1 MRDRVSVLSE
11 EEEQY
16 SGRPRLPRGEQV
28 LGFVEDMLGANRIE
42 VRCLD
47 GKTRQGRIPGKMRKR
62 VWIQK
67 GDVVLLEPWDW
78 QDDKADVK
86 WRYTQQEIRWL
97 RENGYL
103 DI

>member
-1 MRDRVSVLSE
+1 M
-11 EEEQY
+11 
-16 SGRPRLPRGEQV
+16 